1 MKIKAYIPEDFT
13 IEAVGRA
20 YELGLI
26 SQQEAREMI
35 RRIWGTDIMNS
46 NTKEE
51 N

>member
-1 MKIKAYIPEDFT
+1 MKIKTYIPEEFT

-35 RRIWGTDIMNS
+35 RRIWGTDILFTNQE
-46 NTKEE
+46 K
-51 N
+51 

>member
-1 MKIKAYIPEDFT
+1 MKIKGNMTEDFT

-35 RRIWGTDIMNS
+35 RRIWGTGILFTN
-46 NTKEE
+46 EE
-51 N
+51 K

>member
-35 RRIWGTDIMNS
+35 RRIWGTDILFTN
-46 NTKEE
+46 EE
-51 N
+51 K

>member
-1 MKIKAYIPEDFT
+1 MKIKAYIPEEFT

-35 RRIWGTDIMNS
+35 RRIWGTDILFTN
-46 NTKEE
+46 EE
-51 N
+51 K